1 MEHTRIE
8 KRLHRITLVAAFFCF
23 AVSIADML
31 NIIPGIGGKMM
42 PLLIGILILYLLPL
56 GQSVN
61 RTRRNAAAIQQKM
74 ESLRHNV
81 RQINQKDKKAAKRVE
96 RYPETRAPDYHAIKW
111 HGLSFRSKSELKIA
125 KELDRSG
132 ALFLSNCKIR
142 LKSETHRQSRE
153 VDFLVCHEG
162 KWGILEV
169 DGPHHANSAEADSW
183 RDDRFL
189 EHGIRVSRYPASAC
203 YQTPAEV
210 VTTFLAQL
218 DKPNRSPSGD
228 RPAAPNPDFAT

>member
-8 KRLHRITLVAAFFCF
+8 KRLQRITLVAAFLCF
-23 AVSIADML
+23 AISIVDIL
-31 NIIPGIGGKMM
+31 NIVPGIGGKMM

-56 GQSVN
+56 GQSIN
-61 RTRRNAAAIQQKM
+61 RTRRNAAALQQKM
-74 ESLRHNV
+74 DSLRHNV
-81 RQINQKDKKAAKRVE
+81 RQINQKDKKTGKKPVEPYPAA
-96 RYPETRAPDYHAIKW
+96 RAADYRDIKW

-125 KELDRSG
+125 KELDRTG

-153 VDFLVCHEG
+153 VDFLICHEG

-169 DGPHHANSAEADSW
+169 DGPQHADSIEADSW

-189 EHGIRVSRYPASAC
+189 EHGIRVSRFPASAC
-203 YQTPAEV
+203 YQTPGEV
-210 VTTFLAQL
+210 VTAFFAQL
-218 DKPNRSPSGD
+218 DNPQILSNGVM
-228 RPAAPNPDFAT
+228 PNPLME